1 MATHTPIPEELRSL
15 IAAQPLFE
23 SLPAE
28 ALAELIADGRLMRFA
43 GGESMIE
50 ENTPN
55 ETLFL
60 LLKGTATAII
70 NETPVGR
77 LEPGD
82 IAGEISTAGISPP
95 IASVVA
101 ETEVEAAAFAVESVA
116 RIAEA
121 HAEFGK
127 RLRDA
132 AFRRV
137 SG

>member
-1 MATHTPIPEELRSL
+1 MATHTPIPEELHSL

-23 SLPAE
+23 PLPEE
-28 ALAELIADGRLMRFA
+28 ALAELIAEGQLMRFDS
-43 GGESMIE
+43 GESMIE
-50 ENTPN
+50 ENTSN
-55 ETLFL
+55 EVLFL

-70 NETPVGR
+70 SETPVGR

-101 ETEVEAAAFAVESVA
+101 ETDVEAVAFPVDAVA
-116 RIAEA
+116 RIAETDA
-121 HAEFGK
+121 GFGK

>member
-1 MATHTPIPEELRSL
+1 MVTHTPIPEELRSL

-23 SLPAE
+23 SLPEE
-28 ALAELIADGRLMRFA
+28 ALVKLIAEGQLMHFDS
-43 GGESMIE
+43 GESMIE

-101 ETEVEAAAFAVESVA
+101 ETNVEAIAFPVDTVA
-116 RIAEA
+116 RIAETDTG
-121 HAEFGK
+121 FGK